1 MNNFRSLQKKNKWYK
16 NFAAFS
22 IVLYVLRPFLTGLKQ
37 DLIKLFV
44 QGTEHKAQFE
54 IFRTVIMSFS
64 RKS

>member
-37 DLIKLFV
+37 DLPYKIICERN
-44 QGTEHKAQFE
+44 GT
-54 IFRTVIMSFS
+54 
-64 RKS
+64 